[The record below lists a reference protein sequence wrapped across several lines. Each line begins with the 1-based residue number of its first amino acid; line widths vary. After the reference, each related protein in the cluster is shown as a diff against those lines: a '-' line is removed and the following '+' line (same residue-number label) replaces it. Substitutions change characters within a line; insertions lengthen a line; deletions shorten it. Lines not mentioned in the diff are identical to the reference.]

1 MILLAREVRFA
12 PLEANYS
19 VDEDV
24 LSNSPLQSH
33 MVGTRGKDLDVKLI
47 LIEPFPYK
55 PNR

>member
-19 VDEDV
+19 VDENV

-33 MVGTRGKDLDVKLI
+33 MVGTRGKDPDVKLI

>member
-24 LSNSPLQSH
+24 LSNSPLQSQ
-33 MVGTRGKDLDVKLI
+33 MVTAQEVRTQM
-47 LIEPFPYK
+47 
-55 PNR
+55 